1 MKNKLLLFIL
11 GLIIVLSIAWYLIS
25 PVFRVVEVQEES
37 PLESSAE
44 ERLQVKDAMDTMDAA
59 TKAEFEKQVEEMKDK
74 VVHMEDAMPS
84 TPNLIA
90 EGIFKPRAH
99 EVMGKA
105 LLIDDGNKRILRLED
120 FQTINGPELHIYLS
134 SELGDERFIDLGKI
148 KATKGNVNYDIP
160 AGIDTSKYNKVLV
173 WCKPFSVLFSYAELS

>member
-25 PVFRVVEVQEES
+25 PAFRVVEVQEES

-74 VVHMEDAMPS
+74 VMHMEDAMPS
-84 TPNLIA
+84 APNLIA

-105 LLIDDGNKRILRLED
+105 LLIDDGKAD
-120 FQTINGPELHIYLS
+120 F
-134 SELGDERFIDLGKI
+134 KI
-148 KATKGNVNYDIP
+148 
-160 AGIDTSKYNKVLV
+160 
-173 WCKPFSVLFSYAELS
+173 